1 MKRLNYIAG
10 FVAALLLLGSCSNWL
25 DVKPRGQMAESEAFD
40 SERGFQTVLIGA
52 YWRMATTGLYGEN
65 ATMYIPEFLAQHW
78 LLRPENNNQN
88 NFEEEHWLNFNYEDD
103 RVKSRLTGMWTSYY
117 RTIAQL
123 NVLLKHLDNTDVNFK
138 GNNKALIYGEAR
150 GLRAFLHL
158 DLLRFFGP
166 VPGDAVADEECIPYM
181 MELTRDAKKL
191 ASITWDEYTTLLLED
206 LTASYETLKDIDPIT
221 MYTQNDAGVS
231 DANREDPTDPWE
243 LMRKRRFNY
252 YAAAATLARYYAWI
266 GDMAMATEYAK
277 EVVDALDFQDNPLF
291 GLATDSSLDGITG
304 NYTMN
309 SEHVF
314 GLQNSDLLEVLEP
327 RYLGEGDRGTGSGSS
342 IQRRVPVFS
351 QTASNLE
358 RASCLDYAHF
368 PSDMRGLSS
377 YWTLFNG
384 QDDRDDLYTYNKY
397 VKAPDAST
405 LRLDRIP
412 VIRVAEMYLILFEG
426 MSTSDPYVADKL
438 RGFMDARGNLTQ
450 VDYAREIYADAIKME
465 RDGAIERE
473 YRKEFYAEG
482 QMFFFYKRHK
492 YDSFVWPNLLEFDVL
507 KYVLPK
513 PDVQIDF
520 EEMLKNE

>member
-10 FVAALLLLGSCSNWL
+10 FVAALLLFGSCSNWL

-65 ATMYIPEFLAQHW
+65 TTMYIPEFLAQHW
-78 LLRPENNNQN
+78 LLRPETNNETNR
-88 NFEEEHWLNFNYEDD
+88 EEEHWLNYNYQEN
-103 RVKSRLTGMWTSYY
+103 RIKSRLTSVWTNYY

-123 NVLLKHLDNTDVNFK
+123 NVLLMHLEDTDVGFS
-138 GNNKALIYGEAR
+138 GNNKALIYGEAI

-166 VPGDAVADEECIPYM
+166 VPGDAVGNAECLPYM
-181 MELTRDAKKL
+181 RELTRDAKKL
-191 ASITWDEYTTLLLED
+191 ASITWDEYTALLLED
-206 LTASYETLKDIDPIT
+206 LEASYEALKDIDPIT
-221 MYTQNDAGVS
+221 LYTQDDMPSNDPY
-231 DANREDPTDPWE
+231 REDPTDPWE
-243 LMRKRRFNY
+243 SMRKRRFNY
-252 YAAAATLARYYAWI
+252 YAAAATLARYYAWM
-266 GDMAMATEYAK
+266 GDTTMAAEYAK
-277 EVVDALDFQDNPLF
+277 EVIDALNYQDNPLF
-291 GLATDSSLDGITG
+291 GLATNASMIGSIG

-309 SEHVF
+309 TEHIF
-314 GLQNSDLLEVLEP
+314 GLQNSDMLEVIEP
-327 RYLGEGDRGTGSGSS
+327 KYLGVSNNSMGSTSES
-342 IQRRVPVFS
+342 NRRMPVYS
-351 QTASNLE
+351 QTSTNLE
-358 RASCLDYAHF
+358 KASCLDYAHF
-368 PSDMRGLSS
+368 PVDMRGLNN
-377 YWTLFNG
+377 YWTKFTG
-384 QDDRDDLYTYNKY
+384 QEGPDDLYTYNKY
-397 VKAPDAST
+397 VKESEASSLT
-405 LRLDRIP
+405 RDRIP

-426 MSTSDPYVADKL
+426 MSTSDPYVSDKL

-450 VDYAREIYADAIKME
+450 LEYAREIYADAIKME

-492 YDSFVWPNLLEFDVL
+492 YNSFVWPNVLEFDAL

-520 EEMLKNE
+520 EELLKNE